1 MKLIDILARELKEWP
16 AGVESLSQLKGTGYI
31 INGKGFDG
39 RAFDSMQLAD
49 ETRIAGAIVTR
60 AQWQAAVD
68 ALKADEC
75 EHSYGNEKGCPECG
89 EEFERRWNGE
99 GIPPTGTDCEAKVKN
114 SGAGWKTY
122 KVLAVASEYLI
133 ASCDAEEIPIRH
145 QYWDLRPIRTAEQIA
160 AEKYE
165 SEAADLAEVMTG
177 HRDRSKDSYLTLAKL
192 ILDAGYRKQVAQ

>member
-68 ALKADEC
+68 ALKAAESAVPVWQGVGLPPVGTVC
-75 EHSYGNEKGCPECG
+75 EVLNRNLGNAEWERCTILYSGKHRVVYSSESC
-89 EEFERRWNGE
+89 EERTAFIDSLLTFR
-99 GIPPTGTDCEAKVKN
+99 
-114 SGAGWKTY
+114 
-122 KVLAVASEYLI
+122 
-133 ASCDAEEIPIRH
+133 
-145 QYWDLRPIRTAEQIA
+145 QLRFIRTPEQIA
-160 AEKYE
+160 ADEREKAVKAMIEDSQPDYSAGE
-165 SEAADLAEVMTG
+165 LLNASEYVECAVYAL
-177 HRDRSKDSYLTLAKL
+177 Y
-192 ILDAGYRKQVAQ
+192 DAGYRKQVAQ